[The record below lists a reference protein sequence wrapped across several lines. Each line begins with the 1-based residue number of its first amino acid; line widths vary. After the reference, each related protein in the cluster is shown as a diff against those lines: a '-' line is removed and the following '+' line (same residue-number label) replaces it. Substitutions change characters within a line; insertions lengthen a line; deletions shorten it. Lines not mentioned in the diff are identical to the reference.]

1 MEELSLKDILTE
13 PRNIDD
19 LHIPQNIVID
29 LIFRLLYN
37 EGNVALIR
45 FTEVLKIPKAI
56 IDEILMWMQKEH
68 LVEVSKATMELGR
81 LGNVYTLT
89 QAGEERA
96 ISAMERSQYVGP
108 VPVSIPYYNRAIEL
122 QTRSH
127 GRVSVNSVKQALS
140 HLILPDDFDRQI
152 GPAVNAGR
160 SLFLYGPPGN
170 GKTTIALAI
179 GKLLAGTDPIWVPY
193 AITAGGQIIQI
204 HDRLVH
210 KQVSMPDKTRTA
222 EFWRLDQRWV
232 LIERPSVTTGGE
244 LKMEALDLRFD
255 PVSKFYEASLQL
267 KANGGMFLID
277 DFGRQQVSTTD
288 LLNRWIV
295 PLESNID
302 FLRLLS
308 GQTIVVPFRQLTV
321 FSTNL
326 DPNDLVDDAFLRRI
340 QMKVC
345 VTSPDEKLY
354 FQIFVRMAKELNSP
368 FNKDAFV
375 HLLQVWYRQT
385 GRRMQAVQPRDLL
398 KIISVICDYDETPPR
413 MTPELIDE
421 ACRSYFVD

>member
-1 MEELSLKDILTE
+1 MEELSLKDILAE
-13 PRNIDD
+13 PQNIDD

-37 EGNVALIR
+37 EGNVALVR
-45 FTEVLKIPKAI
+45 FTEVLKIPKTI

-96 ISAMERSQYVGP
+96 TSAMERSQYVGP

-122 QTRSH
+122 QTRFH
-127 GRVSVNSVKQALS
+127 GRVSVNQVKQALS
-140 HLILPDDFDRQI
+140 HLILPDDFHRQI

-170 GKTTIALAI
+170 GKTTIAMAI
-179 GKLLAGTDPIWVPY
+179 ARLLAGTDPVWVPY

-210 KQVSMPDKTRTA
+210 KQVPLPDKTRTA
-222 EFWRLDQRWV
+222 EFGRLDQRWA
-232 LIERPSVTTGGE
+232 LIERPAVAVGGE
-244 LKMEALDLRFD
+244 LKMEALDLRYD

-302 FLRLLS
+302 YLRLLS

-354 FQIFVRMAKELNSP
+354 FQIFVRMAKELNIP

-375 HLLQVWYRQT
+375 HLIQKWYRQT

-398 KIISVICDYDETPPR
+398 KIISVICDYDESPPR